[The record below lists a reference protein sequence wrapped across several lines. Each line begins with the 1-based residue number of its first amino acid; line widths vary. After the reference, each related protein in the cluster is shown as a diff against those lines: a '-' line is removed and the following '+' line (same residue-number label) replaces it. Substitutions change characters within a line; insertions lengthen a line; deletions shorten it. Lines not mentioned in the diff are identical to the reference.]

1 MSLLV
6 ICMTSRVIMHDLQ
19 AERYIGTE
27 KKELQ
32 GAYQPLHP
40 LVVWKLQGCKTCT
53 MVIGMGNAKCNSH
66 TNQYGT
72 RYAGD
77 AMRYGT
83 GLAWHATCRRGTIR
97 VYGLG
102 APLVYGVL
110 VRTSFFPP

>member
-1 MSLLV
+1 VTLHVTIRMFGNVAPCHMYDVPCHNRRSTQKKRN
-6 ICMTSRVIMHDLQ
+6 CK
-19 AERYIGTE
+19 ERANVQI
-27 KKELQ
+27 
-32 GAYQPLHP
+32 H
-40 LVVWKLQGCKTCT
+40 
-53 MVIGMGNAKCNSH
+53 IGMGNAKCNSH